1 MYNCAVIW
9 SEETGEVADFI
20 DTIIE
25 NMEDEYED
33 DDNNEIEHEEKSAIE
48 KMTVT
53 LLLGERIKRCLMKK
67 LVKELL
73 MN

>member
-53 LLLGERIKRCLMKK
+53 LL
-67 LVKELL
+67 
-73 MN
+73 